1 MNITNTRSDWWQWSW
16 RQGRTEPTNAL
27 DNWVFEPKLSNFRA
41 PANMKDAMHDAL
53 EHIATH
59 NPDLVLFYS
68 GGVDSESI
76 LEVAVEAGI
85 DVVPV
90 HMRFVSQG
98 EILNDHEQYHVQR
111 FSRKH
116 DMDIEYVDVDILSWL
131 YTDRSELSWYHI
143 NSELGFKH
151 QGPASLMYL
160 RHLVAERLGDVTVM
174 HGHGDLPIYGWQD
187 PYNLGHKVWTIN
199 YCWHANFETLRYY
212 YDNYPSDIPYFYMYT
227 PELVYSNM
235 ADFDR
240 YDCLTPDVK
249 FAGNTRSWLF
259 KQLFPEQET
268 RPKYGGWEKFWQK
281 HSDVPW
287 YRTQVSHNPEPYSY
301 IDYEEFYALLRH
313 HAK

>member
-1 MNITNTRSDWWQWSW
+1 MNITNTRSNWWQWSW
-16 RQGRTEPTNAL
+16 RLGGDRPLNAL
-27 DNWVFEPKLSNFRA
+27 DNWVFEPQIPDFKA
-41 PANMKDAMHDAL
+41 PSNMKDAMHDAL
-53 EHIATH
+53 EHIETH
-59 NPDLVLFYS
+59 NSNLVLFYS
-68 GGVDSESI
+68 GGVDSECI

-85 DVVPV
+85 DVLPV
-90 HMRFVSQG
+90 HMRFVSDG
-98 EILNDHEQYHVQR
+98 DILNDHEQYHVQR
-111 FSRKH
+111 FSRKY
-116 DMDIEYVDVDILSWL
+116 DIDIEYVDVDIMSWL

-199 YCWHANFETLRYY
+199 YCWHANFETVKYY
-212 YDNYPSDIPYFYMYT
+212 YENYPSDIPYFYIYT

-235 ADFDR
+235 ADFER
-240 YDCLTPDVK
+240 YGCLTPNVK

-259 KQLFPEQET
+259 KQLFPAQET

-287 YRTQVSHNPEPYSY
+287 YRTQVSSNPEPYSY
-301 IDYEEFYALLRH
+301 IDYEEFYALLRS